1 MADSLLHVLYVQ
13 DSLLLSIQ
21 AIPLQAFSDSALSF
35 TQQVQTNWNKEVDV
49 EAAKN
54 LSRLVLTGKSA
65 ERLLAVS
72 NNLEVESARLKKQ
85 VVLLKEALD
94 NGATH
99 DAAGHELTSEYV
111 ASCLFEEQKA
121 IDTFCASREH
131 TRIVADDIVE
141 KFQSQSTLF
150 QEWRNSWTAQKAV
163 HTTRP

>member
-13 DSLLLSIQ
+13 DSLLQSIQ
-21 AIPLQAFSDSALSF
+21 TIPLQAFSDSALSF
-35 TQQVQTNWNKEVDV
+35 TQQVQTNWKEEVDV

-65 ERLLAVS
+65 ERLLAVT
-72 NNLEVESARLKKQ
+72 NNLGTESARLKKQ

-94 NGATH
+94 QGATH
-99 DAAGHELTSEYV
+99 DGAGHELTSEYV

-121 IDTFCASREH
+121 IDALCASREH

-141 KFQSQSTLF
+141 KFQSQSKLF
-150 QEWRNSWTAQKAV
+150 QEWRNSWTAQKEV
-163 HTTRP
+163 PTTRP